1 MDYISLGFYAAVCG
15 LLSLVAPG
23 LGNMLARLGIGALVG
38 IVAAALLPA
47 FKGMTGY

>member
-15 LLSLVAPG
+15 VLSLVAPG
-23 LGNMLARLGIGALVG
+23 LGSMLVRLGIGAMVG
-38 IVAAALLPA
+38 IAAAALLPA